1 MTSAERR
8 KRPCFGAVSAV
19 VIAST
24 VAVITSVF
32 FENQARG
39 RTSGTNGI
47 LPDRLGIPLAPGWLL
62 TRGTFEKAG
71 NLSSLNQ
78 IVEPAFLVPI
88 ISGVIDTGV
97 IFGAWEF
104 IHGKIARASDS
115 GNTSHT

>member
-1 MTSAERR
+1 
-8 KRPCFGAVSAV
+8 

-24 VAVITSVF
+24 VAVITSGF

-104 IHGKIARASDS
+104 IHRKIARASDS